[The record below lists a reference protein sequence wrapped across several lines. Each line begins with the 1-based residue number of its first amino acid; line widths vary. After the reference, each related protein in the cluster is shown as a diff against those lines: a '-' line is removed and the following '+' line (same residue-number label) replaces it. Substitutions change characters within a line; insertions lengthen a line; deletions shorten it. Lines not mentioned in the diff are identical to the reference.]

1 MKPAS
6 WRSGLSELAR
16 ISAAFPWI
24 ILLVTLSASLD
35 LMLDLFARQGVMEN
49 APHLINWLYAAAPTH
64 RGAIV
69 VGLALLVESVF
80 VGEVRW
86 SLRYAPFAV
95 LAAALVFAGVT
106 WADLNGVA
114 QAPPPHPPTR
124 LVSDILV
131 GFMAFAAVGYRIFTS
146 NRKRRLD

>member
-35 LMLDLFARQGVMEN
+35 LMLDLFARQEVLSY
-49 APHLINWLYAAAPTH
+49 APDVINWLYVAAPTY

-69 VGLALLVESVF
+69 VGVALLIEVVF
-80 VGEVRW
+80 VREVRW
-86 SLRYAPFAV
+86 SLRYAPLGV
-95 LAAALVFAGVT
+95 LAAALVLAGVN
-106 WADLNGVA
+106 WADLKGVA

-131 GFMAFAAVGYRIFTS
+131 GFIAFAAVGYRIFDS
-146 NRKRRLD
+146 NRKRRLS

>member
-1 MKPAS
+1 MNPAN

-24 ILLVTLSASLD
+24 LLLVALSRSLD
-35 LMLDLFARQGVMEN
+35 LMLDLIARSGAMPN
-49 APHLINWLYAAAPTH
+49 APASINWLYVAAPTG

-69 VGLALLVESVF
+69 AGVALLIESIF
-80 VGEVRW
+80 VREVRW

-106 WADLNGVA
+106 WADMNGVA
-114 QAPPPHPPTR
+114 QAAPPHQPTR